1 MITGRNPCEG
11 GHMGIPN
18 RDELEGKAK
27 QAAAE
32 VKKKAGDWTDDPEME
47 VEAEDEEAEGE
58 FQEEYGKIKRE
69 AGEKI
74 EEAGKRLKR

>member
-1 MITGRNPCEG
+1 
-11 GHMGIPN
+11 MGIPN
-18 RDELEGKAK
+18 RDELDGKAK

-32 VKKKAGDWTDDPEME
+32 AKKKVGDWTDDPGME
-47 VEAEDEEAEGE
+47 IEGADEEAEGE

>member
-1 MITGRNPCEG
+1 
-11 GHMGIPN
+11 MGIPN

-32 VKKKAGDWTDDPEME
+32 AKKKVGDWTDDPEME
-47 VEAEDEEAEGE
+47 IEGADEEAKGE
-58 FQEEYGKIKRE
+58 FQEEYGKIKRQ

>member
-1 MITGRNPCEG
+1 
-11 GHMGIPN
+11 MGIPN
-18 RDELEGKAK
+18 KDELEGKAK

-32 VKKKAGDWTDDPEME
+32 AKKKVGDWTDDPKKEIE
-47 VEAEDEEAEGE
+47 GADEKAEGE

>member
-1 MITGRNPCEG
+1 
-11 GHMGIPN
+11 MGIPN

>member
-1 MITGRNPCEG
+1 
-11 GHMGIPN
+11 MGIPN
-18 RDELEGKAK
+18 KDELEGKAK

-32 VKKKAGDWTDDPEME
+32 IKRKKGDWTDDPETE
-47 VEAEDEEAEGE
+47 VEAEEERAEGE
-58 FQEEYGKIKRE
+58 FQEDYGRIKRE

>member
-1 MITGRNPCEG
+1 
-11 GHMGIPN
+11 MGIPN

-32 VKKKAGDWTDDPEME
+32 AKEKVGDWTDDPEME
-47 VEAEDEEAEGE
+47 IEGADEEAEGE